1 MFESERHPKV
11 TAAQPSRSRRIRG
24 VFSLDADSTALL
36 AIMLG
41 CALRSRHVVSVFVR
55 VYERPTRKVP
65 PSREQDVNFWSE
77 LFAAWSCGDAFES
90 VQLLSRVPPA
100 ALVDPQDRGRYT
112 ALEGF
117 WGLADDAY
125 RVRTRLVV
133 PLRAFAYSGISMK
146 ANGLPREL
154 ARIIGEDGVLW
165 RREDL
170 MLYEYDALSS
180 LRQPDVVVFPRKT
193 EDVVQIAKLALRHS
207 LPLVARGAGTGL
219 SGGSVATEGGIL
231 LVFSRMKQ
239 ILEIDLGNQRARVQ
253 PGVVNLDLSLAVAD
267 DGYYYAPNP
276 SSQKACTIGG
286 NVAENSGGPHTLAY
300 GVTTNHVLGLEV
312 VLPDGEVIHTGASHW
327 DRPGYDL
334 TGLLVGSEGTLGI
347 VTEATVR
354 LSRKPEAVKTLLA
367 IYNRVVDATRTVAAI
382 TARGITPAAL
392 EMMDGFTLR
401 AVEEASHAG
410 YPIDCAAVLLIE
422 VEGLKEAV
430 EEHADEVEAVCRE
443 NAAREVR
450 RAKSAEERDLLWKG
464 RKTAFGAIGRISPNY
479 YVQDGVIPR
488 TRLPEMLEFIAG
500 VEKKYGLH
508 IGNIFHAGDGNLH
521 PLIMYDARDREQTAC
536 VVKAAK
542 EIITRCVEMGGSI
555 TGEHGV
561 GLEKSNLMP
570 LIFSETDM
578 EFMDRIKKQFN
589 PLGRLNPGKLLPTG
603 KMCGELRGGLIDGG
617 AT

>member
-1 MFESERHPKV
+1 
-11 TAAQPSRSRRIRG
+11 
-24 VFSLDADSTALL
+24 
-36 AIMLG
+36 
-41 CALRSRHVVSVFVR
+41 
-55 VYERPTRKVP
+55 
-65 PSREQDVNFWSE
+65 
-77 LFAAWSCGDAFES
+77 
-90 VQLLSRVPPA
+90 
-100 ALVDPQDRGRYT
+100 
-112 ALEGF
+112 
-117 WGLADDAY
+117 
-125 RVRTRLVV
+125 
-133 PLRAFAYSGISMK
+133 MK
-146 ANGLPREL
+146 INGLPREL

-165 RREDL
+165 HREDL

-193 EDVVQIAKLALRHS
+193 EDVVQIAKLALRHN

-239 ILEIDLGNQRARVQ
+239 ILEIDLENLRARVQ

-267 DGYYYAPNP
+267 DGYYYAPDP

-367 IYNRVVDATRTVAAI
+367 IYNRVVDATRTVATI

-410 YPIDCAAVLLIE
+410 YPTDCAAVLLIE

-430 EEHADEVEAVCRE
+430 EEHADEVEAVCHE

-521 PLIMYDARDREQTAC
+521 PLIMYDARDRQQTAC

-570 LIFSETDM
+570 LIFSEIDM

-603 KMCGELRGGLIDGG
+603 KMCGELRSGLIGGG